1 MSWKDSPIAV
11 ATISIV
17 GTATFMIVV
26 VLPIWLQ
33 SKDNKIATL
42 SAEPTNLKARVADLT
57 AQLQAMES
65 ANLRL
70 RQQLDRL
77 SPHSIFSIDDV
88 YPRGFRS
95 VRIGDRTDLIA
106 TVYASDVTIS
116 EDDGPWISVNFR
128 KPNLFSAVTY
138 YYDQDAHLKT
148 VTSILFHF
156 DNEDGRTFDLLKQEL
171 IDRYGQSKMKEIK
184 TYHKKT
190 DLEWSGVNKHV
201 IKLGDGTYSVDK
213 SE

>member
-1 MSWKDSPIAV
+1 MSWRDNPIVV

-17 GTATFMIVV
+17 ATATFMVVV

-33 SKDNKIATL
+33 SKDNQIATL
-42 SAEPTNLKARVADLT
+42 RAEPTNLKARLADLT
-57 AQLQAMES
+57 SQLQTMES

-77 SPHSIFSIDDV
+77 SPNSIFSIDDV

-106 TVYASDVTIS
+106 KVYGSDGTIS
-116 EDDGPWISVNFR
+116 EDDGPWVSVDFR
-128 KPNLFSAVTY
+128 KPNPFSRITF
-138 YYDQDAHLKT
+138 YYDENARLKT

-156 DNEDGRTFDLLKQEL
+156 DKDGRTFELLKQEL

-190 DLEWSGVNKHV
+190 ELEWSGVNKHV
-201 IKLGDGTYSVDK
+201 LKLGDGTFLVDK
-213 SE
+213 LE